1 MEREYEV
8 AAKYLKEHS
17 FKLTGQ
23 RKKIIDAI
31 FATHEHFSADDLH
44 DVLREKGEAISKAT
58 VYRTLSLL
66 AESGFIESRDFGRG
80 QLYYEHV
87 LGHEHHDHMIC
98 TSCGKVF
105 EFRNAEIE
113 KLKERI
119 AKSRGFRMQKHS
131 LRIFGTCKDC
141 FVS

>member
-1 MEREYEV
+1 
-8 AAKYLKEHS
+8 
-17 FKLTGQ
+17 
-23 RKKIIDAI
+23 
-31 FATHEHFSADDLH
+31 
-44 DVLREKGEAISKAT
+44 
-58 VYRTLSLL
+58 
-66 AESGFIESRDFGRG
+66 
-80 QLYYEHV
+80 
-87 LGHEHHDHMIC
+87 MIC